1 MIVQQKHLSIRP
13 TRHGLL
19 FLIILGAMMAGSV
32 NYNNNA
38 GFILVFLLGG
48 MALISLF
55 YSLNNLTGLT
65 ISFVSASPVFAG
77 RTARFTIQL
86 QSNGMER
93 AGVTL
98 ALPEQAGT
106 LETPLEQTSLVQ
118 NETKQVDLPLKT
130 TTRGVFTP
138 GLLSVSSVYPF
149 GFFCLKTRLPL
160 QMTCLVYPS
169 PADGPARPDQGG
181 GDLYGTAA
189 SRFSGPDDFQG
200 LSLYQ
205 PGHDVGRI
213 AWKAVSRGQGVFIK
227 DFTAGADGFMMLD
240 FDAIPSKDTEFK
252 LSRLCRMVLSAD
264 RKKTPYGLKLPDRL
278 LPPAQGPGHKHHC
291 LRALALY
298 GKRDSLS

>member
-1 MIVQQKHLSIRP
+1 MMIRKKHLSIRP

-19 FLIILGAMMAGSV
+19 FLIILGAMMAGSI

-55 YSLNNLTGLT
+55 YSLKNLTGL
-65 ISFVSASPVFAG
+65 SLFFVSASPVFAG
-77 RTARFTIQL
+77 RTVRFTFQV

-98 ALPEQAGT
+98 ALPEQADI
-106 LETPLEQTSLVQ
+106 LETRLLK
-118 NETKQVDLPLKT
+118 NETKTVHLPVKT
-130 TTRGVFTP
+130 VTRGVFTP
-138 GLLSVSSVYPF
+138 GPLMVSSVFPF
-149 GFFCLKTRLPL
+149 GFFCLTTRMSLP
-160 QMTCLVYPS
+160 MTCLVYPS
-169 PADGPARPDQGG
+169 PAGGPVRPGQAGG
-181 GDLYGTAA
+181 ELDETTA

-213 AWKAVSRGQGVFIK
+213 AWKAVSKGQGVFVK
-227 DFTAGADGFMMLD
+227 DFTAGAGGLLMLD
-240 FDAIPSKDTEFK
+240 FDAIPSKDIEFK

-264 RKKTPYGLKLPDRL
+264 QKKMAYGLKLPDRL

-298 GKRDSLS
+298 GKKDTLS

>member
-1 MIVQQKHLSIRP
+1 MIVHKKHLSIRP

-65 ISFVSASPVFAG
+65 VSFVSASPVFAG
-77 RTARFTIQL
+77 RTARFTIQV
-86 QSNGMER
+86 QSDGTER

-98 ALPEQAGT
+98 ALPESAGT
-106 LETPLEQTSLVQ
+106 LETSLVQ
-118 NETKQVDLPLKT
+118 NETKRVDLPLKT

-138 GLLSVSSVYPF
+138 GPLTVSSVYPF

-160 QMTCLVYPS
+160 PMTCLVYPS
-169 PADGPARPDQGG
+169 PSDGPARPGQGG
-181 GDLYGTAA
+181 GNIDGTAD
-189 SRFSGPDDFQG
+189 SLLSGPDDFQG

-213 AWKAVSRGQGVFIK
+213 AWKAVSRGQGVFVK
-227 DFTAGADGFMMLD
+227 DFTAGAGGFLMLD

-264 RKKTPYGLKLPDRL
+264 RQKATYGLRLPDQVV
-278 LPPAQGPGHKHHC
+278 PPARGPGHKHHC
-291 LRALALY
+291 LRALALF
-298 GKRDSLS
+298 GKKESLS

>member
-1 MIVQQKHLSIRP
+1 MILKKKHFSIRP

-19 FLIILGAMMAGSV
+19 FLIILGAMMTGSV

-55 YSLNNLTGLT
+55 YSLKNLTDLN
-65 ISFVSASPVFAG
+65 IAFVSAAPVFAG
-77 RTARFTIQL
+77 QTAHFNL
-86 QSNGMER
+86 QMQSGSTER
-93 AGVTL
+93 VCVNL
-98 ALPEQAGT
+98 ALSDQDSK
-106 LETPLEQTSLVQ
+106 LEATIPKK
-118 NETKQVDLPLKT
+118 ETKTVRLSSKT

-138 GLLSVSSVYPF
+138 GSLSVFSVYPF
-149 GFFCLKTRLPL
+149 GFFCLKARISL

-169 PADGPARPDQGG
+169 PADGPVIPGQGSDTLDG
-181 GDLYGTAA
+181 AFAT
-189 SRFSGPDDFQG
+189 RFSGPDDFQG

-227 DFTAGADGFMMLD
+227 DFTAGAGGFMILD
-240 FDAIPSKDTEFK
+240 FDAIPSKDTEMR
-252 LSRLCRMVLSAD
+252 LSRLCSMVLSAD
-264 RKKTPYGLKLPDRL
+264 RQKTTYGLKLPDRL
-278 LPPAQGPGHKHHC
+278 VQPAQGQAHKNQC

-298 GKRDSLS
+298 GKKESPS

>member
-1 MIVQQKHLSIRP
+1 MIVHKKQISIRP

-55 YSLNNLTGLT
+55 YSLKNLTGLSL
-65 ISFVSASPVFAG
+65 SFVSAAPVFAG
-77 RTARFTIQL
+77 RTARFKIQV
-86 QSNGMER
+86 QSNGTER

-106 LETPLEQTSLVQ
+106 LETTLVQ
-118 NETKQVDLPLKT
+118 NETKMVDIPLKT
-130 TTRGVFTP
+130 VTRGIFTP
-138 GLLSVSSVYPF
+138 GPLTVFSVYPF

-160 QMTCLVYPS
+160 HMTCLVYPS
-169 PADGPARPDQGG
+169 LADGPVRLGQGG
-181 GDLYGTAA
+181 SDLDGTAT

-200 LSLYQ
+200 LFLYQ

-227 DFTAGADGFMMLD
+227 DFTAGAGGFMMLD

-298 GKRDSLS
+298 GKKDSLS

>member
-1 MIVQQKHLSIRP
+1 MIVHKKHLSIRP

-55 YSLNNLTGLT
+55 YSLNNLTGLN
-65 ISFVSASPVFAG
+65 IFFVSASPVFAG
-77 RTARFTIQL
+77 RTARFTIQV
-86 QSNGMER
+86 QSDGTER

-106 LETPLEQTSLVQ
+106 LETSLVQ
-118 NETKQVDLPLKT
+118 NETKRVDLPLKT

-138 GLLSVSSVYPF
+138 GPLTVSSVYPF

-160 QMTCLVYPS
+160 PMTCLVYPS
-169 PADGPARPDQGG
+169 PSDGPARPGQGG
-181 GDLYGTAA
+181 GNIDGTAD
-189 SRFSGPDDFQG
+189 SLISGPDDFQG

-213 AWKAVSRGQGVFIK
+213 AWKAVSRGQGVFVK
-227 DFTAGADGFMMLD
+227 DFTAGAGGFLMLD

-264 RKKTPYGLKLPDRL
+264 RQKTTYGLRLPDQVV
-278 LPPAQGPGHKHHC
+278 PPARGPGHKHHC
-291 LRALALY
+291 LRALALF
-298 GKRDSLS
+298 GKKESLS

>member
-1 MIVQQKHLSIRP
+1 MNVDKKQVSIRP

-19 FLIILGAMMAGSV
+19 FLIILGAMMAGAI

-55 YSLNNLTGLT
+55 DSLKNLTGLT
-65 ISFVSASPVFAG
+65 IAFVSAAPVFAG
-77 RTARFTIQL
+77 RTARFNIQV
-86 QSNGMER
+86 QSNGTER

-98 ALPEQAGT
+98 ALPAQADPRILT
-106 LETPLEQTSLVQ
+106 LQQ
-118 NETKQVDLPLKT
+118 NETKRVDIPLQT
-130 TTRGVFTP
+130 VSRGIFTP
-138 GLLSVSSVYPF
+138 GPLTVSSVYPF

-160 QMTCLVYPS
+160 HMTCLVYPS
-169 PADGPARPDQGG
+169 PADGSVRPDPGG
-181 GDLYGTAA
+181 GHLDGTAP

-213 AWKAVSRGQGVFIK
+213 AWKAVSRGHGVFVK
-227 DFTAGADGFMMLD
+227 EFTAGAGGFMMLD

-264 RKKTPYGLKLPDRL
+264 RRKTPYGLKLPDRL
-278 LPPAQGPGHKHHC
+278 LPPSQGPGHRHHC

-298 GKRDSLS
+298 GKKESLS

>member
-1 MIVQQKHLSIRP
+1 MMIHKKHLSIRP

-19 FLIILGAMMAGSV
+19 FLIILGAMMAGSI

-55 YSLNNLTGLT
+55 YSLKNLTGL
-65 ISFVSASPVFAG
+65 SLFFVSASPVFAG
-77 RTARFTIQL
+77 RTARFTFQV
-86 QSNGMER
+86 QANGMER

-98 ALPEQAGT
+98 ALPEQADI
-106 LETPLEQTSLVQ
+106 LETSLLK
-118 NETKQVDLPLKT
+118 NETKTVHLPLKT
-130 TTRGVFTP
+130 AARGVFTP
-138 GLLSVSSVYPF
+138 GPLTVSSVFPF
-149 GFFCLKTRLPL
+149 GFFCLTTRISLP
-160 QMTCLVYPS
+160 MNCLVYPS
-169 PADGPARPDQGG
+169 PADGPVRPVKGG
-181 GDLYGTAA
+181 GDLDGTAA

-213 AWKAVSRGQGVFIK
+213 AWKAVSKGQGVFVK
-227 DFTAGADGFMMLD
+227 DFTAGAGGFMMLD
-240 FDAIPSKDTEFK
+240 FDAIASTDTEFK

-264 RKKTPYGLKLPDRL
+264 RNKTPYGLKLPDRL
-278 LPPAQGPGHKHHC
+278 IPPAQGPGHKHQC

-298 GKRDSLS
+298 GKKDSLS